1 MEQKDFTNNL
11 FQLLQ
16 EFFESPPASGAACLD
31 QKTGL
36 FDTLNGLTAEQASS
50 RPASSPSISAP
61 SIAAHC
67 EHVRFY
73 NNLLLSD
80 LKGEQIGKVDWNQ
93 TWLLQTVTAEEWA
106 TLQAA
111 LKNQYQEMIRLLEF
125 TTSWND
131 DSVGIPMAILAH
143 TAYHLGAIR
152 QLVRL
157 V

>member
-1 MEQKDFTNNL
+1 MSIETRDFTNNL
-11 FQLLQ
+11 FQLLK
-16 EFFESPPASGAACLD
+16 EFFESPPVSGAACLD

-36 FDTLNGLTAEQASS
+36 FDTLESLTATQASK
-50 RPASSPSISAP
+50 RVGEAP

-80 LKGEQIGKVDWNQ
+80 LKGEQVGKVDWNQ
-93 TWLLQTVTAEEWA
+93 TWLMQTVSAKEW
-106 TLQAA
+106 TILQAA
-111 LKNQYQEMIRLLEF
+111 LKNQYQEMMRLLES
-125 TTSWND
+125 TSDWND
-131 DSVGIPMAILAH
+131 DGVGIPMAILTH

-152 QLVRL
+152 QLVRF